1 MCPFVPWPR
10 SSNFISRSKFM
21 GSPGTRISECELN
34 EVTIKSLVSVEDR
47 EGESE
52 GEYVRDSV

>member
-34 EVTIKSLVSVEDR
+34 EVTIKSLVSVDR
-47 EGESE
+47 ERGRVKESM
-52 GEYVRDSV
+52 